1 MMESIMQDIKECF
14 LCREEMN
21 KNNNFKRLTSD
32 GLECH
37 HIMHGTANRKISE
50 HYGLKVWLCPE
61 HHRTGKEAVH
71 KCRETDLK
79 LIEKGQ
85 KRFERLFSHEEW
97 MNLFMKNYL

>member
-14 LCREEMN
+14 LCREAMI
-21 KNNNFKRLTSD
+21 KNNNFKRLPSND
-32 GLECH
+32 LECH
-37 HIMHGTANRKISE
+37 HIMHGMANRKIS
-50 HYGLKVWLCPE
+50 E

-79 LIEKGQ
+79 LIRAGQ
-85 KRFERLFSHEEW
+85 KRFEQLFSHEEW

>member
-14 LCREEMN
+14 LCREEMT
-21 KNNNFKRLTSD
+21 KNNNFKRLPSG

-50 HYGLKVWLCPE
+50 HYGLKVWLCPK

-79 LIEKGQ
+79 LIRAGQ
-85 KRFERLFSHEEW
+85 KRFEQLFSHEEW

>member
-1 MMESIMQDIKECF
+1 MESIMQDIKECYI
-14 LCREEMN
+14 CRQIMTQ
-21 KNNNFKRLTSD
+21 NNIFRPLPSG

-79 LIEKGQ
+79 LITAGQ
-85 KRFERLFSHEEW
+85 TRFEQVFSHSEW
-97 MNLFMKNYL
+97 MQLFMKNYL

>member
-14 LCREEMN
+14 LCREEMI

-37 HIMHGTANRKISE
+37 HIMHGMANRKISE

-85 KRFERLFSHEEW
+85 KRFEQLFSQEEW

>member
-1 MMESIMQDIKECF
+1 MESIMQDIKECY
-14 LCREEMN
+14 LCRMEMLQ
-21 KNNNFKRLTSD
+21 NNNFKQLPSS

-61 HHRTGKEAVH
+61 HPRTGKDAVH

-79 LIEKGQ
+79 LIKAGQ
-85 KRFERLFSHEEW
+85 ARFEQVFSHGEW
-97 MNLFMKNYL
+97 MQVFMKNYL

>member
-1 MMESIMQDIKECF
+1 MESILQDMKECY
-14 LCREEMN
+14 LCRMDP
-21 KNNNFKRLTSD
+21 KNEFRMLPST
-32 GLECH
+32 GLESH

-61 HHRTGKEAVH
+61 HHRLGKDAVH

-79 LIEKGQ
+79 LIRIGQ
-85 KRFERLFSHEEW
+85 KTFEDAFSHEEW